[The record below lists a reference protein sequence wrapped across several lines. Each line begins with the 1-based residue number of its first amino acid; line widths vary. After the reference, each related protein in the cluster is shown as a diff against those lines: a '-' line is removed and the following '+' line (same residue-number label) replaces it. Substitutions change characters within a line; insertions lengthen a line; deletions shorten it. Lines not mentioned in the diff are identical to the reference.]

1 MAKLPVAVE
10 PQVSSEQPQAIEPD
24 QSMASR
30 IADRLF
36 GLNGVERYQLWP
48 ERLVRSAVTAPGE
61 VLANPVPTTSGDLI
75 KPALDTAALAGT
87 GGLAGVGEDA
97 GLALGAGPF
106 LRPALKYNNKIYKA
120 PIKDPNNPVF
130 FGAEHL
136 DALPKDLQNE
146 FMRQAMS
153 GEDISNFN
161 FGFMNHKGQFMKRED
176 ALDYGIKEGL
186 LNPQDAK
193 FGTLTSTMGQQ

>member
-1 MAKLPVAVE
+1 MAKLPVAQE
-10 PQVSSEQPQAIEPD
+10 PQANNDQPQAD
-24 QSMASR
+24 QSMAGK

-36 GLNGVERYQLWP
+36 GLNGVDRYQLWP
-48 ERLVRSAVTAPGE
+48 ERVVRSAVTAPGD
-61 VLANPVPTTSGDLI
+61 VLNSPTPVTSDELV
-75 KPALDTAALAGT
+75 KRAVDMSALAGT

-106 LRPALKYNNKIYKA
+106 LRPALKHGGKIYKA

-136 DALPKDLQNE
+136 DALPPNLQNE

-161 FGFMNHKGQFMKRED
+161 FGFMNHKGQFLPREQ

-193 FGTLTSTMGQQ
+193 FGTLTSTMGQ